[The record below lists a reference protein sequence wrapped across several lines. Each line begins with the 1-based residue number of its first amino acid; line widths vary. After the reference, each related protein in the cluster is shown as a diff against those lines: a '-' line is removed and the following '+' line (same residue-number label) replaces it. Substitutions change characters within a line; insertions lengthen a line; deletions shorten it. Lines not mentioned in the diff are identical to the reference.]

1 VLSALIVWISGL
13 MTDSSM
19 ASACVVEEL
28 VGRMGMRKISEEEE
42 AESSDWGKMKASI
55 WGDGAGG
62 EV

>member
-1 VLSALIVWISGL
+1 

-19 ASACVVEEL
+19 ASVCVVEEL